1 VFSKLVKK
9 AAIFVAFF
17 ILNGCNSF
25 ETRTN
30 KALDLAKTNNFKSE
44 TIKTTTFP
52 IQVFIK
58 NQNTSH
64 AILYLEGDGLVL
76 TSSGIA
82 FNPTPTD
89 PMALRLAIADQRFA
103 KKIVI
108 NRPFQYADCTNCDNK
123 YWTQARYSPEIISS
137 IVEVIKKL
145 KTEYNFESFDIVAYS
160 GGAAVAFLIAP
171 YFKKSIKSII
181 TFAANVDPFAW
192 CEFHETSPLIQ
203 SLDPMA
209 NIEILKTIPQI
220 HFCGTS
226 DQNTHS
232 SITKNFQKKLNA
244 HKSQIINVEG
254 FDHDSN
260 WPNYWL
266 TASEKLK

>member
-1 VFSKLVKK
+1 M
-9 AAIFVAFF
+9 
-17 ILNGCNSF
+17 
-25 ETRTN
+25 RTN
-30 KALDLAKTNNFKSE
+30 KAIDLAKANYFKAE
-44 TIKTTTFP
+44 IIKTATFP
-52 IQVFIK
+52 IQVFTK
-58 NQNTSH
+58 NQPTNH
-64 AILYLEGDGLVL
+64 AILYFEGDGLVL

-103 KKIVI
+103 KKFII

-137 IVEVIKKL
+137 IVETIVKL
-145 KTEYNFESFDIVAYS
+145 KTAYNFETFDIVAYS
-160 GGAAVAFLIAP
+160 GGAAVTFLIAP
-171 YFKKSIKSII
+171 YFKESIKSII
-181 TFAANVDPFAW
+181 TFAGNVDPFAW
-192 CEFHETSPLIQ
+192 CKFHETAPLTQ
-203 SLDPMA
+203 SLDPTA

-232 SITKNFQKKLNA
+232 SITRNFQKKLNS
-244 HKSQIINVEG
+244 HKFQIINVESY
-254 FDHDSN
+254 DHDSN

-266 TASEKLK
+266 TASAKLK